1 MTDTPRLDVPIRDV
15 WDALPEQLRAEFLA
29 RRTESTGWNFHQLQ
43 ESDGKY
49 WEPLR
54 PVVIGERAYGRL
66 DSITAR
72 LLHLAVDACRRRA
85 STVGELKRLLRFPDA
100 LLLMDPDRPIVA
112 TELIRYARP
121 DFLIEQGRPRLLE
134 LNTLPNLGRS
144 VTLCPQLADAYAQ
157 LCPHSGLYRPPS
169 TVAARSEALVR
180 TLPGEIGNGIPI
192 RLLMPTYKKMK
203 SGTGKTKSHKT
214 ARRAAVADAER
225 VGFEVVQADL
235 AELRLDTTG
244 RLLAADVPIDVV
256 LLQWGGGIVED
267 GGGVAALCG
276 ADRAQTVGLFPRT
289 ESGLISSK
297 AILAWLHEDCA
308 AGLLAAADQ
317 ELVREHVP
325 WTACLGL
332 DCDPDEQ
339 KELLSVASGRR
350 DQLVAKPASGS
361 SGKGVLFGSQAAE
374 QDWPSALV
382 EEARTN
388 PVVLQERVV
397 SDRTPIQF
405 HELDSGQQITAEV
418 PFVLS
423 PFMIDG
429 VAGNLYLRHMGPYVA
444 AGDLVIGAFRGAYE
458 STVLLAPEPSVPGA
472 ARD

>member
-29 RRTESTGWNFHQLQ
+29 RRTESTGWNFHRLQ

-54 PVVIGERAYGRL
+54 PVVIGERAYRRL

-72 LLHLAVDACRRRA
+72 LLYLAVDACRRRA

-100 LLLMDPDRPIVA
+100 LVLMDPDRPIVA

-121 DFLIEQGRPRLLE
+121 DFLLEQGRPRLLE

-157 LCPHSGLYRPPS
+157 LCPHSGLYQPPS

-203 SGTGKTKSHKT
+203 TGAGEAKSHKT
-214 ARRAAVADAER
+214 ARRASVADAER

-289 ESGLISSK
+289 ESGLVSSK
-297 AILAWLHEDCA
+297 AILAWLHEDCD

-339 KELLSVASGRR
+339 KELLSIASSRR

-397 SDRTPIQF
+397 SDRTPMQF
-405 HELDSGQQITAEV
+405 HELDSGQQVTAEV

-429 VAGNLYLRHMGPYVA
+429 VAGSLYLRHMGPYVA

-472 ARD
+472 AR